1 MRKSLIIVCGDSDRK
16 YATYIQQ
23 LISAFDDEGDE
34 IVGTRDGSVDAVV
47 WDEKHYLD
55 NMKKLNS
62 SNHILFIGDT
72 NAAKEARCN
81 MDVRFDELG
90 MSYGWLGT
98 QAFMRVADNSL
109 NKDNYEHF
117 KELCAKYG
125 KSFEKELDLHFSP
138 KEASNVGKTAEEVK
152 PIDFLPVPLGFLS
165 PVLGV
170 ASAVAMHGKT
180 VVDAAGQALNFGGDL
195 LQAGKAKDQQY
206 SLLSLIV
213 YMDALPA
220 FLGVR

>member
-72 NAAKEARCN
+72 NVAKEARCN

-109 NKDNYEHF
+109 NKDNYGHF

-138 KEASNVGKTAEEVK
+138 EEASSIGKNAD
-152 PIDFLPVPLGFLS
+152 IDLKSILPDPLGFLT
-165 PVLGV
+165 PVLEV
-170 ASAVAMHGKT
+170 ASVVAQQGKNAVDM
-180 VVDAAGQALNFGGDL
+180 AGQAINYGGDML
-195 LQAGKAKDQQY
+195 LAGEAKDQQY

-213 YMDALPA
+213 YMDALPQ
-220 FLGVR
+220 FIGE

>member
-98 QAFMRVADNSL
+98 QTFMRVADNSL

-125 KSFEKELDLHFSP
+125 KSFEKELNMFPVLWTVDPLDWS
-138 KEASNVGKTAEEVK
+138 SRNVGRITEKIVSKTGENDIILMHDYYDTSVTAALKAIDELLEEGYTFV
-152 PIDFLPVPLGFLS
+152 
-165 PVLGV
+165 
-170 ASAVAMHGKT
+170 T
-180 VVDAAGQALNFGGDL
+180 VEEILFD
-195 LQAGKAKDQQY
+195 
-206 SLLSLIV
+206 
-213 YMDALPA
+213 
-220 FLGVR
+220 

>member
-72 NAAKEARCN
+72 NVAKEARCN

-98 QAFMRVADNSL
+98 QAFM
-109 NKDNYEHF
+109 
-117 KELCAKYG
+117 
-125 KSFEKELDLHFSP
+125 
-138 KEASNVGKTAEEVK
+138 
-152 PIDFLPVPLGFLS
+152 
-165 PVLGV
+165 
-170 ASAVAMHGKT
+170 
-180 VVDAAGQALNFGGDL
+180 
-195 LQAGKAKDQQY
+195 
-206 SLLSLIV
+206 
-213 YMDALPA
+213 
-220 FLGVR
+220 

>member
-125 KSFEKELDLHFSP
+125 KSFEKELNMF
-138 KEASNVGKTAEEVK
+138 
-152 PIDFLPVPLGFLS
+152 
-165 PVLGV
+165 PVLWNVDSRDWCSQNTDEIVGRV
-170 ASAVAMHGKT
+170 LHDTEEGDIILMHDYYDT
-180 VVDAAGQALNFGGDL
+180 SVEAALQVVDELKEEG
-195 LQAGKAKDQQY
+195 Y
-206 SLLSLIV
+206 SFVTVEEILF
-213 YMDALPA
+213 D
-220 FLGVR
+220 